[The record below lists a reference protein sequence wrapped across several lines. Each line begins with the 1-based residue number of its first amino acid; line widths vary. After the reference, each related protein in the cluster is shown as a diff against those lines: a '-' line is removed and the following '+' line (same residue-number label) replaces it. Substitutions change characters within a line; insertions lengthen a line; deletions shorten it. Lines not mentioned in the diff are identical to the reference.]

1 MTVLLYPLMKLGG
14 LYRFILTCKIAHLS
28 LHERDKVHAVLSE
41 FLYRRDKYLHAVLP
55 DFGGPT
61 MLSLMGTTGLEMFW
75 VRYNM
80 GFLENSSLA
89 WGVDRK

>member
-1 MTVLLYPLMKLGG
+1 MVAYTGSYLHAKLRVF
-14 LYRFILTCKIAHLS
+14 LCM
-28 LHERDKVHAVLSE
+28 RDTVHAVLSE

>member
-1 MTVLLYPLMKLGG
+1 MAYTGSYVHAKLRVF
-14 LYRFILTCKIAHLS
+14 LCM
-28 LHERDKVHAVLSE
+28 RDKVHAVLSE
-41 FLYRRDKYLHAVLP
+41 FLYRDRYLHAVLP

>member
-1 MTVLLYPLMKLGG
+1 MYMQS
-14 LYRFILTCKIAHLS
+14 FLTFYTREI
-28 LHERDKVHAVLSE
+28 R
-41 FLYRRDKYLHAVLP
+41 YLHAVLP
-55 DFGGPT
+55 DFGGPM

-89 WGVDRK
+89 

>member
-1 MTVLLYPLMKLGG
+1 MAYTGSYVHAKLRVF
-14 LYRFILTCKIAHLS
+14 LCMRY
-28 LHERDKVHAVLSE
+28 KVHAVMSE
-41 FLYRRDKYLHAVLP
+41 FLYRRDRYLHAVLP